1 MGELGPAS
9 AQHGSDSISF
19 SGSYTQPLGAPQPPN
34 EPHAISVSLPTWEAV
49 TAVMAGADWA
59 ICQLQTSYPR
69 FDIHKCVRELHDAVL
84 ARFKHPAHTVCR
96 AFPSP
101 EAAERF
107 VSRLQREDPIL
118 SVHTARFHL
127 PHDAVPELAKWA
139 AFSVVLFNESL
150 EEVAFEFWEW
160 FGDGISSRHAEFCLT
175 QFSFLNT
182 GSDQPEYQTVGQDSH
197 DLSAMNLPEWIDSS
211 TKDKMDIK
219 SRLASSATSADPA
232 LKPMGNDDVLLY
244 ATGMA
249 AISAIARALARTSD
263 DSGAVVYGWP
273 YSGTPHCVQ
282 GCGFKRY
289 TMYGHGSKADLDSLE
304 TLLVSETRFTVLF
317 CEITSNP
324 QLSTPDLHRIRDLA
338 DRFGFIVVCDD
349 TLGTSVNVD
358 ILPYVDVIITSLTK
372 IFSGAGN
379 VMGGSLMINPN
390 SGHYSTL
397 RALLTTTY
405 EDLYF
410 PLDAKTIARNSSDF
424 AARVHKCNKSALQI
438 ANLLNSHASVESVNY
453 PTMVPTAPLYER
465 YRRPDGGYGFL
476 LSVIFREPESAVLFY
491 DKLDVWK
498 GPTVGTNFSISIP
511 YSALAHAKEQDWA
524 ASHGVP
530 KHIVRLSVGLEDY
543 GDLSERVNRALREV
557 ELREKM
563 G

>member
-1 MGELGPAS
+1 MGELVPAS
-9 AQHGSDSISF
+9 VQHGSPSIPLA
-19 SGSYTQPLGAPQPPN
+19 GSYTQPLGAPQPPN

-59 ICQLQTSYPR
+59 ISQLQTSYPR
-69 FDIHKCVRELHDAVL
+69 FDVHNRVKELHDAVL
-84 ARFKHPAHTVCR
+84 ARFKHPTQTVCR
-96 AFPSP
+96 AFPSS

-107 VSRLQREDPIL
+107 ISRLKRADP
-118 SVHTARFHL
+118 SFPVHTARFHL
-127 PHDAVPELAKWA
+127 PSDAAPDMAKWA
-139 AFSVVLFNESL
+139 AFSVVLFHESL
-150 EEVAFEFWEW
+150 EGVAYEFWEW
-160 FGDGISSRHAEFCLT
+160 FGDGISSRHAEFCLY
-175 QFSFLNT
+175 QFLFLNSE
-182 GSDQPEYQTVGQDSH
+182 SDQSEYWTVGPESH
-197 DLSAMNLPEWIDSS
+197 NLSAMTLSEWIDNATSYK
-211 TKDKMDIK
+211 TAIK
-219 SRLASSATSADPA
+219 SRLISSARSADPA
-232 LKPMGNDDVLLY
+232 IKPIGNGDVFLC

-249 AISAIARALARTSD
+249 AISVIARTLARTSE

-289 TMYGHGSKADLDSLE
+289 IMYGHGSKEDLDSFE
-304 TLLVSETRFTVLF
+304 SLLVSGIRFTVLF

-338 DRFGFIVVCDD
+338 NRFGFVVVCDD
-349 TLGTSVNVD
+349 TIGTSVNVD

-379 VMGGSLMINPN
+379 VMGGSIMTNPN
-390 SGHYSTL
+390 SKHYSTL
-397 RALLTTTY
+397 TALLSTAY

-410 PLDAKTIARNSSDF
+410 PLDAKTIAHNSSDF
-424 AARVHKCNKSALQI
+424 AARVHKCNETALQI
-438 ANLLNSHASVESVNY
+438 ANFLESHPAVKSVNY

-465 YRRPDGGYGFL
+465 YRRPEGGYGFL
-476 LSVIFREPESAVLFY
+476 LSVIFHEPESAMLFY

-524 ASHGVP
+524 ASHAVP
-530 KHIVRLSVGLEDY
+530 KHIVRLSIGLEDY
-543 GDLSERVNRALREV
+543 RDLSERVSRALREV
-557 ELREKM
+557 EMREKM
-563 G
+563 S